1 MVSCVDPDPGSAMV
15 LQSYYMIENY
25 RSFVNTSIFSAEYW
39 GVYRMKK
46 MVVKNIA
53 LSDPIDC
60 SRFLVTT
67 NEIPRPNQPTPDP
80 ALLNRAEQIEYDI
93 L

>member
-1 MVSCVDPDPGSAMV
+1 
-15 LQSYYMIENY
+15 
-25 RSFVNTSIFSAEYW
+25 
-39 GVYRMKK
+39 MKK